1 MKNRLKNI
9 TYITNSKERKRYY
22 KNIKYPNIPLSMSDI
37 YVLTVAGDRLDS
49 LAFQFYDDVDLWW
62 IIAAA
67 NIGVIKRDSFFI
79 KPGTKFRIP
88 LGHEEIVA
96 RYEELNF
103 KTGRY

>member
-62 IIAAA
+62 IIAIA
-67 NIGVIKRDSFFI
+67 NPDIIKRDSYCL
-79 KPGTKFRIP
+79 KPNLEIRIP
-88 LGHEEIVA
+88 KNTTKILEDFE
-96 RYEELNF
+96 RLNL
-103 KTGRY
+103 K